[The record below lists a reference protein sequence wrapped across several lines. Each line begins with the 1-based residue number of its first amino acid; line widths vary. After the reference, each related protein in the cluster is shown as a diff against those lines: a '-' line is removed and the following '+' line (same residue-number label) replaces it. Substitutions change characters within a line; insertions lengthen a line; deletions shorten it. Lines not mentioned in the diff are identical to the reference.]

1 MAAMRTHIILVAA
14 LVAAGCA
21 SGPLSRPDALP
32 SASPNPP
39 APAVN
44 LAGYPPAFR
53 AGYADGCASVDGTKK
68 RDEARY
74 KSDTGY
80 KQGWQDGNDIC
91 RRRK

>member
-1 MAAMRTHIILVAA
+1 MRFYFIMILAA
-14 LVAAGCA
+14 LAAGCA
-21 SGPLSRPDALP
+21 SGPGALP

-53 AGYADGCASVDGTKK
+53 AGYADGCASVDGAKK
-68 RDEARY
+68 RDETRF
-74 KSDTGY
+74 KSDATY
-80 KQGWQDGNDIC
+80 AQGWQDGNDIC